1 MPVTTVNSR
10 EARKK
15 WRSLL
20 DTAYAGDGD
29 IVIERYGEPIAAIIP
44 FDDFLA
50 LQKELDE
57 LRVARRARQVYEQWQ
72 RNSTGARPYAKVRR
86 ELVAEG
92 LLNG

>member
-20 DTAYAGDGD
+20 DTAYTGDGD

-44 FDDFLA
+44 FEDFRA
-50 LQKELDE
+50 LQEELDE
-57 LRVARRARQVYEQWQ
+57 LRAARRARQVYEQW
-72 RNSTGARPYAKVRR
+72 RRDSTSARPYTKVRE

-92 LLNG
+92 LLDE